1 MSFCRCVFASPAC
14 SLFFPVP
21 STSSVRSF
29 VRPFFLPS
37 PLFLSPESRD
47 AAAEATTRS
56 HSERSA
62 SARTRTRPIRWWTK
76 AALHWQSP
84 LPLSCRGEGRTIE
97 WRSHWSGV
105 GWRWRWRGRAAA
117 SLTHSAAPPAQS
129 SAHSTGATIEG
140 KELKKREGADQVLYP
155 SDTCTRTRKVH
166 LCTTIIFVGRE
177 QWTRNTVMR

>member
-1 MSFCRCVFASPAC
+1 MRPPLAPSSFQ
-14 SLFFPVP
+14 FPPLRPFVR
-21 STSSVRSF
+21 SSVRSS
-29 VRPFFLPS
+29 FLPHS
-37 PLFLSPESRD
+37 FFRPR
-47 AAAEATTRS
+47 AETPPPKPPHARIASGAPARAHEHGPYGGGRRLHCTGS
-56 HSERSA
+56 HPCPCHAEER
-62 SARTRTRPIRWWTK
+62 
-76 AALHWQSP
+76 
-84 LPLSCRGEGRTIE
+84 RGEGRTVE

-105 GWRWRWRGRAAA
+105 GWRWRWRWRGRAAA
-117 SLTHSAAPPAQS
+117 SLTHSAASPAQS